1 MATVEKKQNA
11 IEVLKGVTLAYAKL
25 AEPSTK
31 YKSEDLEYSVDVI
44 VDKATAKTWNKK
56 FSKQKAKEY
65 DLEEFQEKF
74 KMDSPY
80 DDDEVYVIKLKK
92 GASKDGEMFDPKF
105 RPKVLLDVMED
116 GVKVRTDITVSRLIS
131 NGTVADVSY
140 RIVEN
145 DFGTFGHLQNV
156 RIDEENFKEYISSGG
171 KGVGSEFDDDDD
183 VVETRKEPENENATK
198 ARAKKAEAEQDK
210 PAAKAKAKPP
220 VEDEDDD
227 DNEDV
232 PF

>member
-1 MATVEKKQNA
+1 MATVEKKQNV
-11 IEVLKGVTLAYAKL
+11 IEVLKGVTLTYAKL
-25 AEPSTK
+25 AEPSKK

-116 GVKVRTDITVSRLIS
+116 GVKVRTDITVSRLIG

-156 RIDEENFKEYISSGG
+156 RIDEEHFKEYVPSGS
-171 KGVGSEFDDDDD
+171 KGAGSEFGDDD
-183 VVETRKEPENENATK
+183 VETRKEPENENAAK
-198 ARAKKAEAEQDK
+198 ARAKKAETEQDK

-220 VEDEDDD
+220 VEDDDD
-227 DNEDV
+227 DNEAA